1 MMQWGIQRS
10 LSKTDF
16 GNNYQKKKKKMPQ
29 KLHNVSPLSFSNP
42 ISRNYPE
49 NAPLQL
55 RNVCSKLFTEHCKNE
70 IPKSIQM
77 PTNRALSE

>member
-1 MMQWGIQRS
+1 MMQWGIQQS

-16 GNNYQKKKKKMPQ
+16 GNNYQKKKPQ
-29 KLHNVSPLSFSNP
+29 KLHNVSPLSFSNS

-70 IPKSIQM
+70 IPESIQM
-77 PTNRALSE
+77 PRNRALSE